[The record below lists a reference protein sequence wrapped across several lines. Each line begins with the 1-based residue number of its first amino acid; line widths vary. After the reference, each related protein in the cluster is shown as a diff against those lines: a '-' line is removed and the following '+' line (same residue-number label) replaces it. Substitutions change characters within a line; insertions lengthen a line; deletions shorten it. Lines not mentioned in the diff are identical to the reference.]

1 MVAAPIVTALAY
13 LAVSTVIGLV
23 MGLFVAADA
32 GWAAFSACLLVQ
44 LAYHLRHYVL
54 LDRWSQSPSPA
65 KELGGEGIWYAPFSR
80 VYRHERELR
89 REIARLQGELERFA
103 AAGQAINDG
112 IVSLDM
118 AGRIEWCNHS
128 AEKYLG
134 LNQRT
139 DAGQPIVN
147 LVRQPAFVSYL
158 NAGDFA
164 EPLRLK
170 SERNGDSSI
179 SIRVTAYGSDR
190 RLIQV
195 KDVTQA
201 ERLDQMRRDFVANVS
216 HELRTPLTVLNGFL
230 ETFRE
235 MELTPEERSH
245 YLALMTEQ
253 SERMLRLLQD
263 LLTLSS
269 IESAPP
275 PSEDERIDA
284 AALVDKL
291 YRDAQALSAG
301 RHDLRL
307 ETRGSGDLRGSE
319 SEISSALGNLVSN
332 AVRYT
337 PAGGRITLQWT
348 IGPGG
353 AEFAVE
359 DTGIGIDPR
368 HLPRLTERF
377 YRVDRGRSRESGG
390 TGLGLSIVKHA
401 LSRHQATLDI
411 HSASG
416 KGSRF
421 TARFPAARVVADSVL
436 AAPERL
442 TVQE

>member
-1 MVAAPIVTALAY
+1 MPGPIASALVYVVVSAA
-13 LAVSTVIGLV
+13 IGLV
-23 MGLFVAADA
+23 MGLMVSSDA
-32 GWAAFSACLLVQ
+32 GWAAFSVCLLGQ
-44 LAYHLRHYVL
+44 LAYHSRQYVL
-54 LDRWSQSPSPA
+54 LDRWSQAPSPER
-65 KELGGEGIWYAPFSR
+65 ELGGEGIWYVPFSR

-89 REIARLQGELERFA
+89 REIARLHGELARFA

-112 IVSLDM
+112 IVSLDLG
-118 AGRIEWCNHS
+118 GRIEWCNRS
-128 AEKYLG
+128 AERYLG
-134 LNQRT
+134 LDQRT
-139 DAGQPIVN
+139 DVGQPIIN
-147 LVRQPAFVSYL
+147 LVRQPAFVAYL
-158 NAGDFA
+158 SAGDFS
-164 EPLRLK
+164 EPLRLR
-170 SERNGDSSI
+170 SERSGDCII
-179 SIRVTAYGSDR
+179 SIRVTEYGPDR

-216 HELRTPLTVLNGFL
+216 HELRTPLTVLAGFL

-291 YRDAQALSAG
+291 YRDAKALSGG
-301 RHDLRL
+301 RHDIQL
-307 ETRGSGDLRGSE
+307 ETAGLGDLRGSE

-337 PAGGRITLQWT
+337 PAGGRITLRWT
-348 IGPGG
+348 AGPEG

-359 DTGIGIDPR
+359 DTGIGIDPL

-390 TGLGLSIVKHA
+390 TGLGLSIVKHS
-401 LSRHQATLDI
+401 LSRHQAVLDI
-411 HSASG
+411 RSTPG

-421 TARFPAARVVADSVL
+421 AARFPAARVVAVE
-436 AAPERL
+436 AAESH
-442 TVQE
+442 